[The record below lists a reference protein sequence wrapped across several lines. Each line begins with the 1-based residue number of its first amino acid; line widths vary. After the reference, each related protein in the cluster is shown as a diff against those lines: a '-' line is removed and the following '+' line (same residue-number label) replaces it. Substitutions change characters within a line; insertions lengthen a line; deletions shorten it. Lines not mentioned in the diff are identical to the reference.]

1 VRRSKITPANNR
13 IDVVQVSFAGVTVS
27 AECDGFEFTF
37 RGHQDAAMVEQI
49 VVDPLVGPALQVEE
63 ADMALQLLTVPERG
77 CQRHHQVF
85 LLWHQTQRVVRIN
98 RRKAGVFQGMRGAV
112 ERQGTLGKIDFFQ

>member
-1 VRRSKITPANNR
+1 
-13 IDVVQVSFAGVTVS
+13 
-27 AECDGFEFTF
+27 
-37 RGHQDAAMVEQI
+37 MVEQI